1 MSKHKMMFYIN
12 KNNIS
17 KVMLF
22 TILLVL
28 TSEDRSSLS
37 TELLSLVNKNS
48 TIVCIYLMLQFKN
61 NNEMSHFYVQGAQ

>member
-61 NNEMSHFYVQGAQ
+61 NNEVSHFYVQGAQ

>member
-1 MSKHKMMFYIN
+1 
-12 KNNIS
+12 
-17 KVMLF
+17 MLF

-61 NNEMSHFYVQGAQ
+61 NNEVSHFYVQGAQ

>member
-1 MSKHKMMFYIN
+1 MMFYIN

-61 NNEMSHFYVQGAQ
+61 NNEVSHFYVQGAQ

>member
-1 MSKHKMMFYIN
+1 MMFYIN

-28 TSEDRSSLS
+28 TSEDCSSLS
-37 TELLSLVNKNS
+37 TELLSFVNKNS
-48 TIVCIYLMLQFKN
+48 TILCIYLMLQFKN
-61 NNEMSHFYVQGAQ
+61 NNEVSHFYVQGAQ

>member
-1 MSKHKMMFYIN
+1 MMFYIN

-61 NNEMSHFYVQGAQ
+61 SNEVSHFYVQGAQ

>member
-61 NNEMSHFYVQGAQ
+61 SNEVSHFYVQGAQ

>member
-61 NNEMSHFYVQGAQ
+61 DNELSYFYVQGAQ

>member
-28 TSEDRSSLS
+28 TSEDYSSLS
-37 TELLSLVNKNS
+37 TELLSFVNKNS
-48 TIVCIYLMLQFKN
+48 TILCIYLMLQFKN
-61 NNEMSHFYVQGAQ
+61 NNEVSHFYVQGAQ